1 MSENKN
7 EEWFAE
13 WFDTPWYH
21 VLYGNRDNSEAE
33 AFIKRLFSFLGD
45 GWAHEPA
52 VLDLA
57 CGAGR
62 HSRVFESLGCRVTG
76 FDLSAQSIEKAREI
90 GPNSIQY
97 VQGDMR
103 TMQLDDRFD
112 LVANLFT
119 SFGYFDDVNDNATVI
134 KAVHRH
140 LRTNG
145 VFILDFLNAP
155 LVVERLVR
163 NEIIERGGI
172 QFNIARYATPDH
184 IVKEIRFEA
193 DNKSHFYT
201 EKVQAL
207 APDTMQTMLTQQSF
221 VVKSIFGDYNLTTFA
236 PQTSP
241 RVILIAQKL

>member
-1 MSENKN
+1 VSENRN

-21 VLYGNRDNSEAE
+21 VLYGNRNDAEAE

-45 GWAHEPA
+45 GWGREPA

-62 HSRVFESLGCRVTG
+62 HARVFESLGCRVTG

-90 GPNSIQY
+90 GPSSIRY

-103 TMQLDDRFD
+103 TMQLNEHFD

-119 SFGYFDDVNDNATVI
+119 SFGYFDEVTDNAAVVN
-134 KAVHRH
+134 AVHRH
-140 LRTNG
+140 LTTNG
-145 VFILDFLNAP
+145 VFVLDFLNAP

-163 NEIIERGGI
+163 TETVERGGI
-172 QFNIARYATPDH
+172 HFNILRNATDNH

-193 DNKSHFYT
+193 DNRSHFYT

-207 APDTMQTMLTQQSF
+207 SPATLQTMLTQQSF
-221 VVKSIFGDYNLTTFA
+221 VVKNVFGDYNLTTFA

-241 RVILIAQKL
+241 RVILVAQKL